1 MPSLFFPPL
10 VLADAWLV
18 GLGSGLAVGLVGLGK
33 EADGEGEGEGE
44 AEGKAE
50 GKAGEAEGKVGEAE
64 GKVEGKAEAEL
75 ESGSEEGFCMP
86 SLRPNLTFV
95 TMRKLVAKME
105 IKNTMTIFFVKKVLK
120 YATIAKNATASKL
133 PIIKYPMT
141 VTTAMISMM

>member
-1 MPSLFFPPL
+1 
-10 VLADAWLV
+10 
-18 GLGSGLAVGLVGLGK
+18 LGSGLAVGLVGLGK

-50 GKAGEAEGKVGEAE
+50 GKAGEAE

-133 PIIKYPMT
+133 PIIKYPTT